1 MIIPGFLINGGIAL
15 GIIGYVGGPPMAN
28 GAADVAA
35 KVVATGTAATI
46 HGLKETG
53 AQLKAAQVTEPKTD
67 KKGN

>member
-1 MIIPGFLINGGIAL
+1 VIIPKFLIHGGVAL
-15 GIIGYVGGPPMAN
+15 GIIGYVGGPDMAN

-35 KVVATGTAATI
+35 NVIGTGTAATI

-53 AQLKAAQVTEPKTD
+53 KQLKAAQVAEPKTD